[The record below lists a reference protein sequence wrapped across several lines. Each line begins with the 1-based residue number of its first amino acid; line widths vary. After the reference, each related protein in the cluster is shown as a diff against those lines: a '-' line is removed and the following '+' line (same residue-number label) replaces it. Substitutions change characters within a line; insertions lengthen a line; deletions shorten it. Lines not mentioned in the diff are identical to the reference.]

1 MYMPKIYTTG
11 VTCLG
16 KKKKWTHSGHMH
28 IVWWHRPKQC
38 VEIWRRSHDNSL

>member
-16 KKKKWTHSGHMH
+16 KKKKVDTQWTHAHSM
-28 IVWWHRPKQC
+28 VAQAKT
-38 VEIWRRSHDNSL
+38 VY